1 MRPSGSCTDCGAAGE
16 LHARGRCWRCY
27 GAHRRRLGTQSCAGC
42 GQPRTIWPA
51 TDRCHRCQQRARPRP
66 HRTPTL
72 RVCRDC
78 GQLRPHR
85 ARGRCG
91 RCYQRDPA
99 RARAYA
105 QRLADRLTTPPS
117 WLGDFT
123 VFLTQRRSSDRAV
136 TLLRHLGALLE
147 TTPARSPTAV
157 LQAVSAAGAAARP
170 LRRVLEAFLIQAGLL
185 LCGDQAA
192 QTAQARRVRRL
203 AEIPEPFG
211 ALAARFNT
219 AQQADQQRARRAGT
233 KPRAER
239 TLEINLV
246 AIRDLARFLAAH
258 RPEISGWEQ
267 VSTGDV
273 EAFLA
278 TLRPSYRARQ
288 LAGLRAFFRYA
299 RTAKAILADPTRD
312 LHANSN
318 FAFAGRVLTIAQQRA
333 LYHRWTAQAAGLH
346 PGEPAAG
353 LLLLLHGASVA
364 ELRHLR
370 TDDLDLGAGLVRMPG
385 RPYPTPLDPATQTAL
400 QRLLA
405 HRATQAGSSR
415 YLLVNRHTAISG
427 EPIRTGWLERLLKPT
442 GISPQLLRV
451 TRLAHLVTTTDP
463 VLVAAA
469 FGVRRNAPAHY
480 LADHV
485 DRTRLPN
492 L

>member
-1 MRPSGSCTDCGAAGE
+1 
-16 LHARGRCWRCY
+16 
-27 GAHRRRLGTQSCAGC
+27 
-42 GQPRTIWPA
+42 
-51 TDRCHRCQQRARPRP
+51 
-66 HRTPTL
+66 
-72 RVCRDC
+72 
-78 GQLRPHR
+78 
-85 ARGRCG
+85 
-91 RCYQRDPA
+91 
-99 RARAYA
+99 
-105 QRLADRLTTPPS
+105 
-117 WLGDFT
+117 
-123 VFLTQRRSSDRAV
+123 VFLTQRRSTDRAV
-136 TLLRHLGALLE
+136 TLLRHLGVLLE

-157 LQAVSAAGAAARP
+157 LQAVDAAGLDARP
-170 LRRVLEAFLIQAGLL
+170 LGRVLEAFGVQAGLL
-185 LCGDQAA
+185 LPGDRAA
-192 QTAQARRVRRL
+192 QPARVWARRL
-203 AEIPEPFG
+203 TEIPEPFA
-211 ALAARFNT
+211 ALAARFDT

-239 TLEINLV
+239 TLEINLI
-246 AIRDLARFLAAH
+246 AIRDLARFLAAR
-258 RPEISGWEQ
+258 RPAIGGWEQ
-267 VSTGDV
+267 VSVGDV

-288 LAGLRAFFRYA
+288 LAGLRRFFRYA
-299 RTAKAILADPTRD
+299 RTAKTILADPTRD
-312 LHANSN
+312 LRANSN
-318 FAFAGRVLTIAQQRA
+318 FAFAGRVLTIPEQRA

-370 TDDLDLGAGLVRMPG
+370 TDDLDLATGLVRMPG

-405 HRATQAGSSR
+405 HRAAQAGSSR
-415 YLLVNRHTAISG
+415 YLLVNRHTAVSG
-427 EPIRTGWLERLLKPT
+427 EPVRTGWLERLLTPA
-442 GISPQLLRV
+442 GVSPQLLRV

-485 DRTRLPN
+485 DRARLPN